1 MIKLQGP
8 KQKLFFFFF
17 RKSSKTICFP
27 LSLMEAEID
36 LHPIEG
42 TMILRI
48 DTGKAEKER
57 EERER
62 ERERETL

>member
-1 MIKLQGP
+1 
-8 KQKLFFFFF
+8 
-17 RKSSKTICFP
+17 
-27 LSLMEAEID
+27 MEAEID

-62 ERERETL
+62 ERERDTLRFRRAENSIVSRRNGILRFPSLVIHREVI

>member
-1 MIKLQGP
+1 
-8 KQKLFFFFF
+8 
-17 RKSSKTICFP
+17 
-27 LSLMEAEID
+27 MEAEID

-62 ERERETL
+62 ERDTLRFRRAENSIVSRRNGILRFPSLVIHREVI

>member
-1 MIKLQGP
+1 
-8 KQKLFFFFF
+8 
-17 RKSSKTICFP
+17 
-27 LSLMEAEID
+27 MEVEID

-62 ERERETL
+62 ERDTLRFRRAENSIVSRRNGILRFPSLVIHREVI